1 MAARTTAGIET
12 WSTGQVEPS
21 RRLDYWIGAVC
32 ECFLEMDITTPA
44 RSGFDCS
51 IEHGQL
57 DTIGINRVQGTGQH
71 VYRRKASVERS
82 QTNYYYLLCK
92 TDNDWTVMQNGHASR
107 MRPMD
112 LVLLDSRRCYE
123 FNFPVTA
130 DTLSLELPIH
140 WVESD
145 HRSRAAHRAAHR
157 RSRRLGRGA
166 QRICMPIDSA
176 ARHRPAGRAGTR

>member
-1 MAARTTAGIET
+1 MTARTTAVVET
-12 WSTGQVEPS
+12 WSTGLVEPE

-32 ECFLEMDITTPA
+32 ECFLEMDITTQV

-51 IEHGQL
+51 VQRGQL
-57 DTIGINRVQGTGQH
+57 DTIGINRVQGSAQH
-71 VYRRKASVERS
+71 VYRRKASVARS
-82 QTNYYYLLCK
+82 TANYYYLLCK

-123 FNFPVTA
+123 FNFPVNA

-140 WVESD
+140 WVEFVD
-145 HRSRAAHRAAHR
+145 IRSRAAHRAAHR

-166 QRICMPIDSA
+166 QRICL
-176 ARHRPAGRAGTR
+176 PANA